1 VAGSVSDLSLT
12 PGDPRATVHFR
23 LEQIVLKPFGVDDR
37 PAPGTF
43 GDSWLAF
50 SAEADD
56 PEMRRLY
63 AVRVNSAWG
72 LLSFACTVGIVALAG
87 PVKIYLDETAG
98 IALLALFVEL
108 STFCLAG
115 CAYVLWRMYTFVP
128 KARRLKSRGET
139 DTEEYARVM
148 RRTLP
153 RNGSLV
159 FQASVAII
167 VATIALRSF

>member
-1 VAGSVSDLSLT
+1 MSDHSLT
-12 PGDPRATVHFR
+12 PGDPRETVHFR
-23 LEQIVLKPFGVDDR
+23 LEQAVLQRFGINDR

-56 PEMRRLY
+56 PEARRLY

-72 LLSFACTVGIVALAG
+72 LLAFACVIGIVAVAT
-87 PVKIYLDETAG
+87 PVKVYLDETAG
-98 IALLALFVEL
+98 LALLALFL
-108 STFCLAG
+108 GLMSFCLAG
-115 CAYVLWRMYTFVP
+115 CAYVLWRSYTFVP
-128 KARRLKSRGET
+128 NARRLKSRGET
-139 DTEEYARVM
+139 DTEEYAIAM

-159 FQASVAII
+159 FQAAVAI
-167 VATIALRSF
+167 VVVVFTLRSF